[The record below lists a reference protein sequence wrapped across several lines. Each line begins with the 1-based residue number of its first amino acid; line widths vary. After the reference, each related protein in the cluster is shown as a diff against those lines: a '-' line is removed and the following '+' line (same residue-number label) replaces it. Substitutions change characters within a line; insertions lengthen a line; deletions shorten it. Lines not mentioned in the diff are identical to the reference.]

1 MRGLFNV
8 AGRSFLAAVAAFFI
22 ATAFAPAGHAD
33 QGARR
38 IILTPNADYPG
49 GDMSTLKNIDLPAC
63 QAACLKD
70 TSCKAFT
77 FNTKANWCFLK
88 SDFAALA
95 ASPNATAGRVV
106 TTADLTP
113 TLEHRR
119 LADLSFLAQAQID
132 EARAEIGDLKD
143 RYTPGMDTYAA
154 LRKAGGIAYHGGE
167 FDDAADDFGKALAI
181 ANEDVN
187 AWLDYATASGQR
199 NPDSDDD
206 KQQAAVDT
214 SAAAINA
221 YLRADSAGDRAE
233 ALAILG
239 DGLAKREIW
248 LPAIRAYRASLALK
262 KDATI
267 QATYDKA
274 VAEHGF
280 RVDTTDV
287 EADSA
292 APQVCVKFTDALP
305 VTRADLADFVT
316 VEGGTGLAIEPQKQ
330 QICING
336 VQHGARYTIRL
347 RGELPAAD
355 GETLGHPVELTA
367 YVRDRAPWVGF
378 AGNAYVLPAGP
389 GASIPLTSVNTD
401 KAKAAIYRIGDRALA
416 DAVKNGNFLSQ
427 LSTYSAEDIAN
438 TSGEKVWEG
447 TVAIQSK
454 LNETETTAIPVAA
467 ALPSLKPG
475 AYVITAVPANAA
487 DNDNGGAIATQWF
500 IVSDFGLT
508 ALSGTD
514 GIHASVRSLST
525 AKPVA
530 GVTVRLVAVNNE
542 VLGET
547 TTDADGNAVFEPG
560 LARGPGGLSPQLV
573 VAETGTDY
581 AFIDLTRAAFDL
593 TDRGVAGRPAPEK
606 LDVFLTP
613 ERGIYRPGETVHLT
627 ALVRDD
633 RANAVGDLP
642 MTLVVERPDGVE
654 FLRKTL
660 SDGGAGGYSADVA
673 LDANA
678 QRGSWTAKLYADPKG
693 DAVAEQSILVEDFEP
708 ERLAV
713 TIDTPSPVL
722 DRTKPTTVNLEARY
736 LYGASAPDLPI
747 EGEVKLT
754 PTDTLDAFPG
764 YKFGLTE
771 ESIEPTRL
779 PLSLDASTG
788 QDGKATFDV
797 TLPEVPTSTK
807 PFTASLIL
815 RVDDTNG
822 RAVERTLTR
831 PVAASGAAIGIHPE
845 FDGGLAEG
853 SPAQFDAILVGPD
866 GKRIA
871 KPGLTWK
878 LERVD
883 SDYQWYRSNGTWSYE
898 VVTSTS
904 KVDGG
909 TVDFSTDALA
919 KVTADNINWGDY
931 RFTIEDGSETATSV
945 EFYAGWYQATASS
958 TTPDTLKVA
967 LDKPAYEIGDTAKLR
982 LDPRFAGTAVI
993 QVMDDRLI
1001 AMKTV
1006 DVPAEGTTVDLQIT
1020 DAWGPGAYVT
1030 ATLYRPMDL
1039 AAKRMPARALG
1050 LAWAKVTPGDRQ
1062 LAVSLGVADD
1072 MRPRQKMT
1080 IPVAIGNL
1088 KAGEDAYVTVAA
1100 VDVGILNLTNFQA
1113 PAPDDWYFGQRKL
1126 GMEIRDIYGLLID
1139 RMQGVP
1145 GDVRSGGDSGAVR
1158 LKAPPPTQKLL
1169 AYYSGIVKVDDS
1181 GKATV
1186 SFDVP
1191 DFNGSV
1197 RVMAMAWTKD
1207 GVGHTSKDVT
1217 VHDPVVVTAS
1227 IPRFLGTEDTSRL
1240 LVEIN
1245 NVSGAAGDYTLAV
1258 TASDGIGIAATD
1270 ASRTV
1275 TLAEKQRVAFNVP
1288 ITGTRPGDFDIKVAL
1303 TAPNGDSYPTT
1314 LTLGVRPPGA
1324 PVTHTTDV
1332 PVAAGGTLTLDKE
1345 LLADFVPGTTSVSV
1359 SLGGAGPLDVPGIL
1373 SALDRYPYGCV
1384 EQLSSRAMP
1393 LVYLD
1398 DVASTI
1404 GIAADAE
1411 VRKRVQKAIQGVLAD
1426 QAASGSF
1433 GLWGPEGAGS
1443 DLWLDAYVTDF
1454 LTRASEKGYDV
1465 PDVAKTIALDKLSNA
1480 IASAAD
1486 FDHGGEQIA
1495 YALYVLARS
1504 GRAAIGDLRYYTDS
1518 KLADFATPLAKAQVG
1533 AAMALYG
1540 DRERAAKAFSAAMA
1554 DLDKATDQTVW
1565 RHDYGTVLRDGAGV
1579 LTLAAETRS
1588 EAVDLRTLATRIATA
1603 ERKKRYTSTQENSWI
1618 LLAAAALIK
1627 DSAKAEFT
1635 LDGQQIA
1642 APIFRRFAGD
1652 RIEQSPVIITNLG
1665 SDPLDAVVSASG
1677 VPTKPE
1683 PAGGTGFRIERA
1695 YYTPDGT
1702 AADVAT
1708 VKQNDRFVV
1717 VLHVVSD
1724 HSYGGHI
1731 MIVDPIPAGF
1741 EIENPDI
1748 SASGDTGAYSW
1759 LKTDPTTHTEAR
1771 TDRFVAALDRDDGD
1785 PLDYSVAYSVRA
1797 VSPGVFAEPA
1807 ATVEDMYQPQLNAH
1821 TDAGKIE
1828 VVGPTK

>member
-1 MRGLFNV
+1 MRGLAGL
-8 AGRSFLAAVAAFFI
+8 AGRSFLAALAALFI
-22 ATAFAPAGHAD
+22 ATALAPAGHAD
-33 QGARR
+33 QPARR
-38 IILTPNADYPG
+38 VIVTPNADYPG
-49 GDMSTLKNIDLPAC
+49 GDMNTLKNVDLPAC

-70 TSCKAFT
+70 ATCKAFT

-95 ASPNATAGRVV
+95 ATANATAGRIV

-113 TLEHRR
+113 TLERRR
-119 LADLSFLAQAQID
+119 LGDLSFLQQAQID
-132 EARAEIGDLKD
+132 EARSQIGDLKD
-143 RYTPGMDTYAA
+143 RYPPDMDTYAA
-154 LRKAGGIAYHGGE
+154 LRKAGGVAYRGG
-167 FDDAADDFGKALAI
+167 DYDAAAEDFGKALAI
-181 ANEDVN
+181 ANEDVD

-199 NPDSDDD
+199 NPDDDDD
-206 KQQAAVDT
+206 KQQASVDA
-214 SAAAINA
+214 SAGAINA
-221 YLRADSAGDRAE
+221 YLRADNASDRAA
-233 ALAILG
+233 ALSVLG
-239 DGLAKREIW
+239 DALAKREIW
-248 LPAIRAYRASLALK
+248 LAAIRSYRASLALK
-262 KDATI
+262 KSDSV

-292 APQVCVKFTDALP
+292 TPQICVKFTDELP
-305 VTRADLADFVT
+305 VSRADLADFVA
-316 VEGGTGLAIEPQKQ
+316 VEGGSGLAIEPQKQ

-336 VQHGARYTIRL
+336 VEHGVRYTIRL

-401 KAKAAIYRIGDRALA
+401 KAKATIYRIGDRALA
-416 DAVKNGNFLSQ
+416 EAVRSGSFLSQ

-438 TSGEKVWEG
+438 SNGEKVWDG
-447 TVAIQSK
+447 TVAIHSE
-454 LNETETTAIPVAA
+454 LNKTETTAIPVAA
-467 ALPSLKPG
+467 AVPTLKPG
-475 AYVITAVPANAA
+475 AYVITAAPASAA
-487 DNDNGGAIATQWF
+487 GSDSYGTVATQWF
-500 IVSDFGLT
+500 IVSDLGLSV
-508 ALSGTD
+508 LSGTD
-514 GIHASVRSLST
+514 GLHAMVRSLST
-525 AKPVA
+525 AQPVA
-530 GVTVRLVAVNNE
+530 TVKLRLVAVNNE
-542 VLGET
+542 VLGEAA
-547 TTDADGNAVFEPG
+547 TDADGNATFEPG
-560 LARGPGGLSPQLV
+560 LARGTGGLAPQLV
-573 VAETGTDY
+573 VAETAGDY

-593 TDRGVAGRPAPEK
+593 TDRGVAGRPAPKK

-642 MTLVVERPDGVE
+642 ITLVVERPDGVE

-660 SDGGAGGYSADVA
+660 SDGGAGGYTADVA

-678 QRGSWTAKLYADPKG
+678 QRGSWTAKLFADPKG
-693 DAVAEQSILVEDFEP
+693 DPIAEQSVLVEDFEP

-713 TIDTPSPVL
+713 TVDTPAAAL
-722 DRTKPTTVNLEARY
+722 DRTKPTTINLEAHY
-736 LYGASAPDLPI
+736 LYGATAPDLPI

-754 PTDTLDAFPG
+754 PTDTLDAFKG
-764 YKFGLTE
+764 FKFGLTE
-771 ESIEPTRL
+771 ESIEPTRQ
-779 PLSLDASTG
+779 PLDLDATT
-788 QDGKATFDV
+788 DDNGKASFDV
-797 TLPEVPTSTK
+797 TLPDIPASTK

-831 PVAASGAAIGIHPE
+831 PVAASGPAIGIRPA
-845 FDGGLAEG
+845 FDGDLAEG
-853 SPAQFDAILVGPD
+853 SPAKFDAILVGPD
-866 GKRIA
+866 GKQIA

-909 TVDFSTDALA
+909 TVDF
-919 KVTADNINWGDY
+919 TADAPATITANNTKWGDY
-931 RFTIEDGSETATSV
+931 RFTIQDGDETATSV

-967 LDKPAYEIGDTAKLR
+967 LDKPAYRIGDTATLR

-1006 DVPAEGTTVDLQIT
+1006 EVPAEGTTVDLQVT

-1050 LAWAKVTPGDRQ
+1050 LTWAKVSPGDRQ
-1062 LAVSLGVADD
+1062 LAVSLGVVDD

-1080 IPVAIGNL
+1080 IPVAIANL
-1088 KAGEDAYVTVAA
+1088 KPGEDAYVTVAA
-1100 VDVGILNLTNFQA
+1100 VDVGILNLTSFQP

-1197 RVMAMAWTKD
+1197 RVMAVAWSKD
-1207 GVGHTSKDVT
+1207 GVGHAAKDVT

-1227 IPRFLGTEDTSRL
+1227 IPRFLGTADTSRL

-1245 NVSGAAGDYTLAV
+1245 NVSGAAGDYTLSVA
-1258 TASDGIGIAATD
+1258 AGGIGIAAAD
-1270 ASRTV
+1270 ANRTV
-1275 TLAEKQRVAFNVP
+1275 TLAEKQRMAFNIP
-1288 ITGTRPGDFDIKVAL
+1288 IAGEKPGDFAVNVAL
-1303 TAPNGDSYPTT
+1303 ASPNGESYPTT
-1314 LTLGVRPPGA
+1314 LQLGVRPPGA
-1324 PVTHTTDV
+1324 PITRTTDI
-1332 PVAAGGTLTLDKE
+1332 PVAAGGSLTVDGE
-1345 LLADFVPGTTSVSV
+1345 LLADFVPGTTSVAV

-1384 EQLSSRAMP
+1384 EQLTSRAMP

-1398 DVASTI
+1398 DVAGSV

-1411 VRKRVQKAIQGVLAD
+1411 VRRRVQKAIAGVLAD

-1433 GLWGPEGAGS
+1433 GLWGPDGAGN

-1454 LTRASEKGYDV
+1454 LTRAADKGYDV
-1465 PDVAKTIALDKLSNA
+1465 PDIARTTALDNLANA
-1480 IASAAD
+1480 VASAAD
-1486 FDHGGEQIA
+1486 FDNGGEAIA
-1495 YALYVLARS
+1495 YALYVLART

-1518 KLADFATPLAKAQVG
+1518 KLANFATPLAKAQIG

-1540 DRERAAKAFSAAMA
+1540 DQQRAAKAFSSAMA
-1554 DLDKATDQTVW
+1554 DLDKATDKPVW
-1565 RHDYGTVLRDGAGV
+1565 RRDYGTILRDGAGV

-1588 EAVDLRTLATRIATA
+1588 EAIDLRTLATRIATA
-1603 ERKKRYTSTQENSWI
+1603 ERRKRYTSTQENSWM

-1627 DSAKAEFT
+1627 DSAKTEFT
-1635 LDGQQIA
+1635 LDGQKIA
-1642 APIFRRFAGD
+1642 APLFRRFSGD
-1652 RIEQSPVIITNLG
+1652 RVEKNPVVVENLG
-1665 SDPLDAVVSASG
+1665 SDPLDAVVSATG
-1677 VPTKPE
+1677 VLVKPE

-1695 YYTPDGT
+1695 YYLPDGT
-1702 AADVAT
+1702 AADVST
-1708 VKQNDRFVV
+1708 VKQNDRFIV
-1717 VLHVVSD
+1717 VLSVTSD

-1748 SASGDTGAYSW
+1748 SASGDTGAYDW
-1759 LKTDPTTHTEAR
+1759 LKTDTTTHTEAR
-1771 TDRFVAALDRDDGD
+1771 TDRFVAALDREDGD
-1785 PLDYSVAYSVRA
+1785 PLDYKVAYSVRA
-1797 VSPGVFAEPA
+1797 VSLGVFAQPG
-1807 ATVEDMYQPQLNAH
+1807 ATVEDMYQPELNAH
-1821 TDAGKIE
+1821 SDASRIE

>member
-1 MRGLFNV
+1 MRALTKLAGWAFLV
-8 AGRSFLAAVAAFFI
+8 ALAAAVLPGSAS
-22 ATAFAPAGHAD
+22 AD
-33 QGARR
+33 PRV
-38 IILTPNADYPG
+38 ILTPNADYAG
-49 GDMSTLKNIDLPAC
+49 ADTNTLKNVDLPAC

-70 TSCKAFT
+70 TKCKAFT
-77 FNTKANWCFLK
+77 FNTKAGWCFLK
-88 SDFAALA
+88 SDFGALTA
-95 ASPNATAGRVV
+95 TAGATAGRIV
-106 TTADLTP
+106 TTPELTP
-113 TLEHRR
+113 TLERRR
-119 LADLSFLAQAQID
+119 LADLTFLQQAQID
-132 EARAEIGDLKD
+132 EARTATGALKD
-143 RYTPGMDTYAA
+143 RYDPGTTSYTA
-154 LRKAGGIAYHGGE
+154 LRQAGGVAYRGGNYDE
-167 FDDAADDFGKALAI
+167 AANDFGEALAI
-181 ANEDVN
+181 APEEMN
-187 AWLDYATASGQR
+187 AWLDYARASSLR
-199 NPDSDDD
+199 NPNDDDD
-206 KQQAAVDT
+206 KQQAATDA
-214 SAAAINA
+214 SAGAVNA
-221 YLRADSAGDRAE
+221 YLRADKASDRAE
-233 ALAILG
+233 TLAVLG
-239 DGLAKREIW
+239 DALVKREIW
-248 LPAIRAYRASLALK
+248 LSAIRAYRASLALK
-262 KDATI
+262 KDADV
-267 QATYDKA
+267 QASYDKT

-280 RVDTTDV
+280 RVDTTNV

-292 APQVCVKFTDALP
+292 SPQICVKFTDDLP
-305 VTRADLADFVT
+305 VARTDLADFVT

-336 VQHGARYTIRL
+336 ITHGVRYTIRL

-401 KAKAAIYRIGDRALA
+401 KAKATIYRIGDRALA
-416 DAVKNGNFLSQ
+416 EAVRAGNFLSQ
-427 LSTYSAEDIAN
+427 LSTYSADEIAN

-447 TVAIQSK
+447 TVGIKSK
-454 LNETETTAIPVAA
+454 LNKTETTAIPVAA
-467 ALPSLKPG
+467 AVPTLKPG
-475 AYVITAVPANAA
+475 AYVITAAPAPPT
-487 DNDNGGAIATQWF
+487 DGEDYGPVATQWF
-500 IVSDFGLT
+500 IVSDLGLSV
-508 ALSGTD
+508 LSGTD
-514 GIHASVRSLST
+514 GIHAMIRSLST
-525 AKPVA
+525 AKSVA
-530 GVTVRLVAVNNE
+530 GVKLRLIAVNNE
-542 VLGET
+542 ILGEA
-547 TTDADGNAVFEPG
+547 TTDDDGSAVFPPG
-560 LARGPGGLSPQLV
+560 LARGTGGLSPQLV
-573 VAETGTDY
+573 VAETGSDY

-593 TDRGVAGRPAPEK
+593 TDRGVAGRTAPEK

-633 RANAVGDLP
+633 RANAVTDLP
-642 MTLVVERPDGVE
+642 VTLVVERPDGVE

-660 SDGGAGGYSADVA
+660 SDGGAGGYTADVV

-678 QRGSWTAKLYADPKG
+678 QRGSWTVKLYADPKG
-693 DAVAEQSILVEDFEP
+693 DAIAEQSILVEDFEP

-713 TIDTPSPVL
+713 TVDTAAAVL
-722 DRTKPTTVNLEARY
+722 DRTKPATISLEARY
-736 LYGASAPDLPI
+736 LYGATAPDLPI

-754 PTDTLDAFPG
+754 PTDTLDAFKG

-771 ESIEPTRL
+771 ESIEPTRE
-779 PLSLDASTG
+779 PLSLDDVAT
-788 QDGKATFDV
+788 DENGKASFDV
-797 TLPEVPTSTK
+797 TLPDLPASTR
-807 PFTASLIL
+807 PFTATLIL

-822 RAVERTLTR
+822 RAVERTLDR
-831 PVAASGAAIGIHPE
+831 PVAPKGATVGIHPD
-845 FDGGLAEG
+845 FDGDLAEG
-853 SPAQFDAILVGPD
+853 TPARFDVILVGPD
-866 GKRIA
+866 GKRLA

-878 LERVD
+878 LERID
-883 SDYQWYRSNGTWSYE
+883 SDYQWYRTDGNWKYE
-898 VVTSTS
+898 LVTSTS

-909 TVDFSTDALA
+909 TVD
-919 KVTADNINWGDY
+919 VTADAPAAITANNVKWGDY
-931 RFTIEDGSETATSV
+931 RFTVEDGDETASSV
-945 EFYAGWYQATASS
+945 EFYAGWYQANASS

-967 LDKPAYEIGDTAKLR
+967 LDKPDYRIGDTAHLR

-1006 DVPAEGTTVDLQIT
+1006 DVPEDGTTVDLAIT

-1030 ATLYRPMDL
+1030 ATLFRPMDL

-1050 LAWAKVTPGDRQ
+1050 LAWAKVAPGDRQ
-1062 LAVSLGVADD
+1062 LDISLGVPDD
-1072 MRPRQKMT
+1072 MRPRQTMT

-1088 KAGEDAYVTVAA
+1088 KPGTDAYVTVAA
-1100 VDVGILNLTNFQA
+1100 VDIGILNLTNFQS
-1113 PAPDDWYFGQRKL
+1113 PAPDAWYFGQRKL

-1191 DFNGSV
+1191 DFNGGV
-1197 RVMAMAWTKD
+1197 RVMAVAWTKD
-1207 GVGHTSKDVT
+1207 GVGHAAKDVT

-1227 IPRFLGTEDTSRL
+1227 VPRFLGTGDTSRL

-1245 NVSGAAGDYTLAV
+1245 NVSGAAGDYTLGV
-1258 TASDGIGIAATD
+1258 TTGAGVGIAAAD

-1275 TLAEKQRVAFNVP
+1275 TLAEKQRTAFNIP
-1288 ITGTRPGDFDIKVAL
+1288 ISGDRAGDFDITVTLKTPAGESL
-1303 TAPNGDSYPTT
+1303 PTT

-1324 PVTHTTDV
+1324 PVTRRTDV
-1332 PVAAGGTLTLDKE
+1332 PVAANNGTLTIDKE

-1373 SALDRYPYGCV
+1373 AALDRYPYGCV

-1398 DVASTI
+1398 DVAASV

-1433 GLWGPEGAGS
+1433 GLWGPDGAGN

-1454 LTRASEKGYDV
+1454 LTRAADKGYDV
-1465 PDVAKTIALDKLSNA
+1465 PAVAKTTALDNLANA
-1480 IASAAD
+1480 IASASD
-1486 FDHGGEQIA
+1486 FDNGGEAIA
-1495 YALYVLARS
+1495 YSLYVLARA

-1518 KLADFATPLAKAQVG
+1518 KLGSFGTPLAKAQVG

-1554 DLDKATDQTVW
+1554 DLDKATDKRIW
-1565 RHDYGTVLRDGAGV
+1565 RHDYGTTLRDGAGV
-1579 LTLAAETRS
+1579 LTLAAETQT
-1588 EAVDLRTLATRIATA
+1588 EAVDLRTLATRIAAA
-1603 ERKKRYTSTQENSWI
+1603 ERKKPYTSTQENSWI

-1627 DSAKAEFT
+1627 DSAKTEFT
-1635 LDGQQIA
+1635 IDGEKIM
-1642 APIFRRFAGD
+1642 APLFRRFSGD
-1652 RIEQSPVIITNLG
+1652 RIEQNPVVVANLG

-1677 VPTKPE
+1677 VPVKPE
-1683 PAGGTGFRIERA
+1683 PAGGNGFKIERA
-1695 YYTPDGT
+1695 YYLPDGT
-1702 AADVAT
+1702 AADVST

-1717 VLHVVSD
+1717 VLTVTSD
-1724 HSYGGHI
+1724 HDYGGHI
-1731 MIVDPIPAGF
+1731 MVVDPIPAGF

-1748 SASGDTGAYSW
+1748 SASGDTGAYGW
-1759 LKTDPTTHTEAR
+1759 LKAETPTHAEAR
-1771 TDRFVAALDRDDGD
+1771 TDRFVAALDRSDDD
-1785 PLDYSVAYSVRA
+1785 PKDYSAAYSVRA
-1797 VSPGVFAEPA
+1797 VSPGVFAQPG
-1807 ATVEDMYQPQLNAH
+1807 ATVEDMYQPELSAR
-1821 TDAGKIE
+1821 TAAGKIE